1 MKKIL
6 FFATVPFIAL
16 TMLLQ
21 GCRSAGQQSP
31 KSEATEVA
39 DSGGD
44 TTDVGIVDN
53 DFLSQEEE
61 VKRPVR
67 LKLPDIENQ
76 FTDARLKELHRKA
89 AKKYADEKNFN
100 EWEDSAEWVNLDEQ
114 LMLLNYFYAADKS
127 CYKETD
133 DTFQPSLYQPTEW
146 EQVCTAML
154 MSCFKSRHR
163 SLPNALPARF
173 KVVEKEVNA
182 ILENIGFLF
191 SIENPRCVAQEGCY
205 VSKML
210 RQYQYLYLA
219 RETNAKAPKS
229 AISALQEESRAWE
242 ELRSSLFSTYY
253 FFTSET
259 QFGGDPVM
267 GGSFLTGMA
276 CEEQSYID
284 EFRLSSIKRFSA
296 IIGAGDFKEPAAGKP
311 TINKPQKLLTNLRG
325 LLDNVEDT
333 VYKNMTIE
341 NTKGTIAAY
350 KKFEACRKRVEK
362 ALPKNMRAAYV
373 KETRA
378 YLNLLDFD

>member
-67 LKLPDIENQ
+67 LQLPDIENQ

-100 EWEDSAEWVNLDEQ
+100 EWEDSAKWVNLDEQ

-191 SIENPRCVAQEGCY
+191 SIEKPRCVAQEGCY

-296 IIGAGDFKEPAAGKP
+296 IIGTGDFKEPAADKP

-362 ALPKNMRAAYV
+362 ALPKNMCAAYV